1 MECPTRIQKDYK
13 EHIEQVKLSR
23 RRQDIQRALMQKRKH
38 DKNPIAGYDL
48 SGFRP
53 RYGKKKQRCW
63 YCGGKNHKS
72 NSCHSIK
79 ISQLQRLCW
88 ELQDRIETLENALN
102 HSIKAAESRKR
113 KQMVKIKKKKRKKH
127 EELVKAMDKAV
138 TIKTLLLQ
146 DEAVG
151 WEKNTYR
158 YWHLADSKI
167 KEMTPKEQKV
177 VNK

>member
-1 MECPTRIQKDYK
+1 MPNANTKRLQRTHRTSQTIQKETRYP
-13 EHIEQVKLSR
+13 ETLI
-23 RRQDIQRALMQKRKH
+23 QKRKH

-113 KQMVKIKKKKRKKH
+113 KQMVKIKKKKRKKLR
-127 EELVKAMDKAV
+127 ELVKAINHDKSI
-138 TIKTLLLQ
+138 TSI
-146 DEAVG
+146 
-151 WEKNTYR
+151 R
-158 YWHLADSKI
+158 
-167 KEMTPKEQKV
+167 
-177 VNK
+177 